1 MTARDRREPTVFHGT
16 ETEFRQSLTL
26 GVQRG
31 LLLGELHDPFQY
43 QFIHLAVGNGVKRFW
58 RYCHLLTGRQL
69 PFLAHSHHTW
79 VFDPMSMSCCCHS
92 PSRSGVRTSPHLSTK
107 QK

>member
-1 MTARDRREPTVFHGT
+1 MTARDKREPTVFHGT
-16 ETEFRQSLTL
+16 ETEFCQSLTL

-31 LLLGELHDPFQY
+31 LLLVCVPPADISCDRSWFKRENSHDPFQY

-79 VFDPMSMSCCCHS
+79 VFVCSFI
-92 PSRSGVRTSPHLSTK
+92 V
-107 QK
+107 

>member
-16 ETEFRQSLTL
+16 ETEFCQSLTL

-31 LLLGELHDPFQY
+31 LLLVSVPAADISCDRSLFKGELHDPFQY

-58 RYCHLLTGRQL
+58 RYCHLLTAPGRQV
-69 PFLAHSHHTW
+69 PFLAHSHH
-79 VFDPMSMSCCCHS
+79 M
-92 PSRSGVRTSPHLSTK
+92 GVCSFMLMIDF
-107 QK
+107 